1 MSELPTG
8 WEKTTFKSITDTG
21 QYGWTTKASNQGD
34 IKYLRTTDITKGEIE
49 WDSVP
54 YCQNVPINLDKYLI
68 QKNDIL
74 ISRAGSVGFSVLIA
88 QVPFLTVFASYLIRF
103 VPSEKIDSYYV
114 AYFLKSP
121 EYWQQIL
128 EASAGIAL
136 ANVNAKKITEL
147 GVPLPPLHEQRRI
160 VAKLDTLFSH
170 TRKAREE
177 LDRIP
182 DLIKRYKQAVLSAAC
197 SGKLTEDWRRENL
210 GSESPWYST
219 TLSELII
226 DKPKNGYSV
235 KPVNYETPFRVVT
248 LTATTSGKFNAK
260 HFKYFDESIET
271 GSQFWLQPNDILVQ
285 RGNTID
291 YVGVS
296 AIYDGNPNQFI
307 FPDLMMRLR
316 AKPNVMTKYLH
327 MVLSCEKSRKY
338 LRDKA
343 TGTAGTMPKINQPTL
358 ISLPVSLP
366 PLEEQKEIVKR
377 VEEKFKAIEQME
389 AQYQKASK
397 LLDRLEQ
404 ATLSK
409 AFRGELVPQDPND
422 EPASVLLER
431 IVAEKQP
438 KKKAEP
444 RK

>member
-1 MSELPTG
+1 MSDLPKG
-8 WEKTTFKSITDTG
+8 WVETKLGEVCKIQVGRKDANHGNPIGKYNFFTCAAEPLKSDTYSFEGESLILPGNGANVGLVIYYSEKFEAYQRTYVINNLIINGKYIFYFLQSFWKQSLEG
-21 QYGWTTKASNQGD
+21 KQYGSATN
-34 IKYLRTTDITKGEIE
+34 Y
-49 WDSVP
+49 
-54 YCQNVPINLDKYLI
+54 
-68 QKNDIL
+68 
-74 ISRAGSVGFSVLIA
+74 
-88 QVPFLTVFASYLIRF
+88 IR
-103 VPSEKIDSYYV
+103 
-114 AYFLKSP
+114 
-121 EYWQQIL
+121 
-128 EASAGIAL
+128 L
-136 ANVNAKKITEL
+136 ANVTDFNIL
-147 GVPLPPLHEQRRI
+147 IPPLDEQRRI

-366 PLEEQKEIVKR
+366 PLEEQQEIVKR
-377 VEEKFKAIEQME
+377 VEEKFKAIEQMD

-431 IVAEKQP
+431 ILAEKQP